1 MEWVALAVLLVVVLA
16 VAILAG
22 VGALSLFRGTPVHRV
37 RGEGGHPPPEPAA
50 AEFPTAVELLTGAAL
65 HPGSRVEILR
75 NGDGTFPRLW
85 EDLRSARES
94 ILLQNYYAESGRVA
108 DTAVEILS
116 GRARAGVRVRFLYDP
131 VGFRGLDWSALER
144 LREAGVEVHPLRPL
158 RLRALHRVNH
168 RAHSRIVV
176 IDGAVGYTG
185 GFGLSDRWLGDGRHA
200 GEWRDT
206 SARVAG
212 PAVARMEA
220 AFAALR
226 AEATGELSIPS
237 PPPHP
242 AAEGPHRAAFFHSSP
257 GVGSTTAERLLALSV
272 AGARRSVHLWSGYFA
287 PGDGLVELLSAA
299 ARRGVEV
306 RVLTATAEHTDIP
319 VALWAGRA
327 RYLELLEAG
336 VKIHEYRPAMMH
348 AKGFV
353 VDGVWC
359 GVGAVN
365 SDNRSLALNDE
376 SILLV
381 WDEGVGA
388 ELEADFRED
397 LRHADEILPEAF
409 RGRGW
414 GERARETA
422 AAWLLRLL

>member
-1 MEWVALAVLLVVVLA
+1 MEWLALAVLLGIALA
-16 VAILAG
+16 VAVLAW

-37 RGEGGHPPPEPAA
+37 RGEAGREPPEPAA
-50 AEFPTAVELLTGAAL
+50 AEFPAGVELLAGAAL
-65 HPGSRVEILR
+65 HPGNRVELLR

-85 EDLRSARES
+85 EELRSARES
-94 ILLQNYYAESGRVA
+94 ILFQNYYAESGKVA
-108 DTAVEILS
+108 ETTVEILS
-116 GRARAGVRVRFLYDP
+116 ERARAGVRVRFLYDP
-131 VGFRGLDWSALER
+131 VGFRGLAAPALER

-158 RLRALHRVNH
+158 RLRALHRANH

-176 IDGAVGYTG
+176 VDGAVGYTG

-206 SARVAG
+206 NVRVTG
-212 PAVARMEA
+212 PAVAPMEA
-220 AFAALR
+220 AFASLR
-226 AEATGELSIPS
+226 AEATGELFVPAPLPRPS
-237 PPPHP
+237 
-242 AAEGPHRAAFFHSSP
+242 ADGPHRAAFFHSSP
-257 GVGSTTAERLLALSV
+257 GVGSTTAERLLALTV
-272 AGARRSVHLWSGYFA
+272 AGARRSVHVWSGYFA
-287 PGDGLVELLSAA
+287 PEDGLVQLLAAA

-306 RVLTATAEHTDIP
+306 RVLTATGEHTDIP

-327 RYLELLEAG
+327 RYPELLEAG
-336 VKIHEYRPAMMH
+336 VRIHEYRPAMMH
-348 AKGFV
+348 AKSFV

-359 GVGAVN
+359 AVGAIN
-365 SDNRSLALNDE
+365 FDNRSLALNDE
-376 SILLV
+376 SALLV
-381 WDEGVGA
+381 WNGSVGA